1 MSRKPPPFSTFSIS
15 HWTIT
20 TADMNTYI
28 YIPEDITHD
37 DDQLSTKPLRQKRV
51 EIMKMMVSEDI
62 THDDDQ
68 LSTKPIRQKRL
79 EIMKMMVSEDI
90 THDDDQLSTKTT
102 QDHEDDGIIE
112 TEEDFEEEES
122 LFEDIVCYISYFDR
136 WCVILNVSF
145 RI

>member
-1 MSRKPPPFSTFSIS
+1 
-15 HWTIT
+15 
-20 TADMNTYI
+20 MNTYN

-37 DDQLSTKPLRQKRV
+37 DDQLSTKPIRQKRL
-51 EIMKMMVSEDI
+51 EIKKMVASEDI

-79 EIMKMMVSEDI
+79 EIMKMMVLEDN

-102 QDHEDDGIIE
+102 QDHEDDGIME

-122 LFEDIVCYISYFDR
+122 LFEDIECYILYFAR
-136 WCVILNVSF
+136 WCVMIYVSF
-145 RI
+145 RIQSGVLCFWGFLDPFKQDFTK

>member
-1 MSRKPPPFSTFSIS
+1 
-15 HWTIT
+15 
-20 TADMNTYI
+20 MNTYN

-37 DDQLSTKPLRQKRV
+37 DDQLSTKPIRQKRL
-51 EIMKMMVSEDI
+51 EIMKMVVSEDI
-62 THDDDQ
+62 TPDDDQ

-90 THDDDQLSTKTT
+90 TRDDDQLSTKTT

>member
-1 MSRKPPPFSTFSIS
+1 
-15 HWTIT
+15 
-20 TADMNTYI
+20 MNTYN
-28 YIPEDITHD
+28 YIP
-37 DDQLSTKPLRQKRV
+37 
-51 EIMKMMVSEDI
+51 EDI

-90 THDDDQLSTKTT
+90 THDDDQLSTNPIRQKRLEIMKMVASEDITHDDDQLFTKTT

-122 LFEDIVCYISYFDR
+122 LVEDIVCYISYFDR

-145 RI
+145 RIYSGGYYVFGGF